1 LLVSGGTWELFIK
14 IFYAEVGFGVRLFM
28 YNMKI
33 PNTFFNRSRTV
44 CLTLF
49 AGAILLPLYLLS
61 AQGTQPGS
69 AAAYTRVDI
78 SDTVTIGPVINV
90 KQITSSSTAPA
101 GAADR
106 EFHPNRF
113 PRLRP
118 PIQESAPELDQILAT
133 PLTEAGDAAHAF
145 FRGFTGL
152 THRDQRLA
160 NGGNQFSHEPPDHGL
175 AVGNGFVL
183 QAVNSAINIYDTNGI
198 VQLVRP
204 LALTE
209 LFGLPPAIDRTTGE
223 INTDPGDPS
232 CLFDPETQRWFVV
245 AWAQLN
251 TRSGVP
257 LRKSRL
263 FLAVSQ
269 TSDPRENYSVYV
281 FNTTDADDPDQQGP
295 RVPDFPHFAVDR
307 FGLYISTNE
316 FKIDENGN
324 LTDFI
329 DVAITAIS
337 KNALLRGNGGRP
349 PRRVQRFALPFTT
362 GFEFTIWPAYIP
374 PGQSPVL
381 TNNGTQYFVSSQFVR
396 FNENEVAVWALT
408 NTSSLDTA
416 NPNLRLKQAIVQT
429 RHYHFPRLTVTQPD
443 GFHPL
448 GASMNLPVPSLD
460 PGDFR
465 IVSAEFVGGHLW
477 ATLNSQMNDGSGNPI
492 EAAVFFAF
500 TPQITNG
507 HLTASVF
514 TQGAVGRPGVHLLY
528 PAIALNTDNN
538 GAMVFTL
545 VGPDNFPSSAFVSIR
560 GTTVSPIHISREG
573 NEPED
578 GFTGYP
584 PFSNGVARWGDYSG
598 AAVDNLDNTIWM
610 GTEYIP
616 DIARTQFANWATYI
630 TRWSP

>member
-1 LLVSGGTWELFIK
+1 ML
-14 IFYAEVGFGVRLFM
+14 VRLFM
-28 YNMKI
+28 RHMKTI
-33 PNTFFNRSRTV
+33 NSLANGSRTA
-44 CLTLF
+44 CLSLF
-49 AGAILLPLYLLS
+49 AGVFLLPLSLLFP
-61 AQGTQPGS
+61 QGTQPG
-69 AAAYTRVDI
+69 AATDYTSVDI
-78 SDTVTIGPVINV
+78 TNTITAGPVINV
-90 KQITSSSTAPA
+90 KQVTSSSTAPTGGA
-101 GAADR
+101 GR

-118 PIQESAPELDQILAT
+118 PIQESPVEPDQITAT
-133 PLTEAGDAAHAF
+133 PLAELPDAAHAF

-160 NGGNQFSHEPPDHGL
+160 NGGNQFSHEPPDEGL

-183 QAVNSAINIYDTNGI
+183 QAVNSALNIYDTNGV
-198 VQLVRP
+198 VQIGRP

-209 LFGLPPAIDRTTGE
+209 LFGLPPEINRTTGE
-223 INTDPGDPS
+223 INTSVGDPI

-251 TRSGVP
+251 TTAGVP

-269 TSDPRENYSVYV
+269 TSDPRESYSVYI
-281 FNTTDADDPDQQGP
+281 FNTTRADDPDQQGP

-307 FGLYISTNE
+307 YGLYISTNE
-316 FKIDENGN
+316 FRIDENGN
-324 LTDFI
+324 LDGLI

-337 KNALLRGNGGRP
+337 KNALITGNGGRP

-381 TNNGTQYFVSSQFVR
+381 TNHGTQYFVSSEFVR
-396 FNENEVAVWALT
+396 FNENQVAVWALT
-408 NTSSLDTA
+408 NTSSLDTP
-416 NPNLRLKQAIVQT
+416 NPNLHLKQAIVQT
-429 RHYHFPRLTVTQPD
+429 RDYHFPRLTVTQPD

-465 IVSAEFVGGHLW
+465 ILSAEFVGGHLW

-492 EAAVFFAF
+492 ETAVYFAF

-507 HLTASVF
+507 TLTASVF
-514 TQGAVGRPGVHLLY
+514 TQGAVGSPGVHLLN
-528 PAIALNTDNN
+528 PAIALNIDEN

-545 VGPDNFPSSAFVSIR
+545 VGPDNYPSSAFVSIR
-560 GTTVSPIHISREG
+560 STTVSPIHIGREG

-584 PFSNGVARWGDYSG
+584 PFSNGVARWGDYSA
-598 AAVDNLDNTIWM
+598 AAVDNLDNTIWL

-616 DIARTQFANWATYI
+616 DIARTEFANWATYI

>member
-1 LLVSGGTWELFIK
+1 MP
-14 IFYAEVGFGVRLFM
+14 VRLFM
-28 YNMKI
+28 RHMKTI
-33 PNTFFNRSRTV
+33 NSLANGSRTA

-49 AGAILLPLYLLS
+49 AGVFLLPASLLFP
-61 AQGTQPGS
+61 QGTQPG
-69 AAAYTRVDI
+69 AATAYTSVDI
-78 SDTVTIGPVINV
+78 TNTITAGPVINV
-90 KQITSSSTAPA
+90 KQITSSSTAPTGGA
-101 GAADR
+101 GR

-118 PIQESAPELDQILAT
+118 PIQESPVEPDQITAT
-133 PLTEAGDAAHAF
+133 PLAELPDAAHAF

-160 NGGNQFSHEPPDHGL
+160 NGGNQFSHEPPDEGL

-183 QAVNSAINIYDTNGI
+183 QAVNSALNIYDTNGV
-198 VQLVRP
+198 VQIGRP

-209 LFGLPPAIDRTTGE
+209 LFGLPPEINRTTGE
-223 INTDPGDPS
+223 VNTSVGDPI

-251 TRSGVP
+251 TTAGVP

-269 TSDPRENYSVYV
+269 TSDPRESYSVYI
-281 FNTTDADDPDQQGP
+281 FNTTRADDPDQQGP

-307 FGLYISTNE
+307 YGLYISTNE
-316 FKIDENGN
+316 FKIDANGN
-324 LTDFI
+324 LDGFI
-329 DVAITAIS
+329 GVAITAIS
-337 KNALLRGNGGRP
+337 KNALITGNGGRP

-362 GFEFTIWPAYIP
+362 GFEFTVWPAYIP

-381 TNNGTQYFVSSQFVR
+381 TNHGTQYFVSSESVR
-396 FNENEVAVWALT
+396 FNENQVAVWALV
-408 NTSSLDTA
+408 NTSSLDTP
-416 NPNLRLKQAIVQT
+416 NPNLRLKQVIVQT
-429 RHYHFPRLTVTQPD
+429 RQYHFPRLTVTQPD

-465 IVSAEFVGGHLW
+465 ILSAEFVGDHLW

-492 EAAVFFAF
+492 ETAVYFAF

-507 HLTASVF
+507 TLTASVF
-514 TQGAVGRPGVHLLY
+514 TQGAVGNPGVHLLN
-528 PAIALNTDNN
+528 PAIALNTDEN

-545 VGPDNFPSSAFVSIR
+545 VGPDNYPSSAFVSIR
-560 GTTVSPIHISREG
+560 STTVSPIHISREG

-584 PFSNGVARWGDYSG
+584 HLAMESPDGAITLLQRSTIPIIPSG
-598 AAVDNLDNTIWM
+598 
-610 GTEYIP
+610 
-616 DIARTQFANWATYI
+616 
-630 TRWSP
+630 

>member
-1 LLVSGGTWELFIK
+1 ML
-14 IFYAEVGFGVRLFM
+14 VRLFM
-28 YNMKI
+28 RHMKTI
-33 PNTFFNRSRTV
+33 NSLANGSRTA
-44 CLTLF
+44 CLSLF
-49 AGAILLPLYLLS
+49 AGVFLLPLSLLFP
-61 AQGTQPGS
+61 QGTQPG
-69 AAAYTRVDI
+69 AATDYTSVDI
-78 SDTVTIGPVINV
+78 TNTITAGPVINV
-90 KQITSSSTAPA
+90 KQITSSSTAPTGGA
-101 GAADR
+101 GR

-118 PIQESAPELDQILAT
+118 PIQESPVEPDQITVT
-133 PLTEAGDAAHAF
+133 PLAEFPDAAHAF

-175 AVGNGFVL
+175 ALGNGFVL
-183 QAVNSAINIYDTNGI
+183 QAVNSALNIYDTTGV

-209 LFGLPPAIDRTTGE
+209 LFGLPPEINRTTGE
-223 INTDPGDPS
+223 VNTSVGDPI

-251 TRSGVP
+251 TTGGVP

-269 TSDPRENYSVYV
+269 TSDPRESYSVYI
-281 FNTTDADDPDQQGP
+281 FNTTGAADPDQQGP

-307 FGLYISTNE
+307 YGLYISTNE
-316 FKIDENGN
+316 FRIDENGN
-324 LTDFI
+324 LDGFI
-329 DVAITAIS
+329 GAAITAIS
-337 KNALLRGNGGRP
+337 KHALITGNGGRP
-349 PRRVQRFALPFTT
+349 PRRVQRFALPFRV
-362 GFEFTIWPAYIP
+362 GVEFTIWPAYLP
-374 PGQSPVL
+374 PGQTPVL
-381 TNNGTQYFVSSQFVR
+381 TNNGTQYFASSEFLR
-396 FNENEVAVWALT
+396 TNEDEVAVWALT
-408 NTSSLDTA
+408 NTSSLNTPT
-416 NPNLRLKQAIVQT
+416 PNLRLKRTIVET

-465 IVSAEFVGGHLW
+465 VLSAEFVGGHLW

-492 EAAVFFAF
+492 ETAVYFAF

-507 HLTASVF
+507 HLNASVF
-514 TQGAVGRPGVHLLY
+514 TQGVVGNPGVHLLN
-528 PAIALNTDNN
+528 PSIALNTDDN

-545 VGPDNFPSSAFVSIR
+545 VGPNDFPSSAFVSIR
-560 GTTVSPIHISREG
+560 STTVSPVHISREG

-584 PFSNGVARWGDYSG
+584 PFSNGVARWGDYSA
-598 AAVDNLDNTIWM
+598 AAVDNLDNTIWL
-610 GTEYIP
+610 GTEYTP
-616 DIARTQFANWATYI
+616 DIARTQFANWATYL

>member
-1 LLVSGGTWELFIK
+1 ML
-14 IFYAEVGFGVRLFM
+14 VRLFM
-28 YNMKI
+28 RHMKTI
-33 PNTFFNRSRTV
+33 NSLANGSRTA
-44 CLTLF
+44 CLSLF
-49 AGAILLPLYLLS
+49 AGVFLLPLSLLFP
-61 AQGTQPGS
+61 QGTQPG
-69 AAAYTRVDI
+69 AATDYTSVDI
-78 SDTVTIGPVINV
+78 TNTITAGPVINV
-90 KQITSSSTAPA
+90 KQVTSSSTAPTGGA
-101 GAADR
+101 GR

-118 PIQESAPELDQILAT
+118 PIQESPVEPDQITAT
-133 PLTEAGDAAHAF
+133 PLAELPDAAHAF

-160 NGGNQFSHEPPDHGL
+160 NGGNQFSHEPPDEGL

-183 QAVNSAINIYDTNGI
+183 QAVNSALNIYDTNGV
-198 VQLVRP
+198 VQIGRP

-209 LFGLPPAIDRTTGE
+209 LFGLPPEINRTTGE
-223 INTDPGDPS
+223 INTSVGDPI

-251 TRSGVP
+251 TTAGVP

-269 TSDPRENYSVYV
+269 TSDPRESYSVYI
-281 FNTTDADDPDQQGP
+281 FNTTRADDPDQQGP

-307 FGLYISTNE
+307 YGLYISTNE
-316 FKIDENGN
+316 FRIDENGN
-324 LTDFI
+324 LDGLI

-337 KNALLRGNGGRP
+337 KNALITGNGGRP

-381 TNNGTQYFVSSQFVR
+381 TNHGTQYFVSSEFVR
-396 FNENEVAVWALT
+396 FNENQVAVWALT
-408 NTSSLDTA
+408 NTSSLDTP
-416 NPNLRLKQAIVQT
+416 NPNLHLKQAIVQT
-429 RHYHFPRLTVTQPD
+429 RDYHFPRLTVTQPD

-465 IVSAEFVGGHLW
+465 ILSAEFVGGHLW

-492 EAAVFFAF
+492 ETAVYFAF

-507 HLTASVF
+507 ILTASVF
-514 TQGAVGRPGVHLLY
+514 TQGAVGSPGVHLLN
-528 PAIALNTDNN
+528 PAIALNIDEN

-545 VGPDNFPSSAFVSIR
+545 VGPDNYPSSAFVSIR
-560 GTTVSPIHISREG
+560 STTVSPIHIGREG

-584 PFSNGVARWGDYSG
+584 PFSNGVARWGDYSA
-598 AAVDNLDNTIWM
+598 AAVDNIDNTIWM
-610 GTEYIP
+610 GTEYTP
-616 DIARTQFANWATYI
+616 DIARTQFANWATYL

>member
-1 LLVSGGTWELFIK
+1 
-14 IFYAEVGFGVRLFM
+14 M
-28 YNMKI
+28 HNMKI
-33 PNTFFNRSRTV
+33 PNSFFHRSRTV
-44 CLTLF
+44 CLTIF
-49 AGAILLPLYLLS
+49 AGAILLPLSLLS

-69 AAAYTRVDI
+69 AADYTSVDI
-78 SDTVTIGPVINV
+78 SDTVTTGPVINV

-118 PIQESAPELDQILAT
+118 PIQESPVEPDQITAT
-133 PLTEAGDAAHAF
+133 PLAEIPDAAHAF

-160 NGGNQFSHEPPDHGL
+160 NGGNQFSHEPPDEGL

-183 QAVNSAINIYDTNGI
+183 QAVNSALNIYDTTGV

-209 LFGLPPAIDRTTGE
+209 LFGLPPELNRTTGE
-223 INTDPGDPS
+223 VNTSVGDPI

-251 TRSGVP
+251 TRAGVP
-257 LRKSRL
+257 LRKSKL

-269 TSDPRENYSVYV
+269 TSDPREAYSVYV
-281 FNTTDADDPDQQGP
+281 FNTTGAADPDQQGP

-307 FGLYISTNE
+307 YGLYISTNE

-324 LTDFI
+324 LDGFI
-329 DVAITAIS
+329 GAAITAIS
-337 KNALLRGNGGRP
+337 KDALLSGNGGRP
-349 PRRVQRFALPFTT
+349 PRRVQRFALPFRI
-362 GFEFTIWPAYIP
+362 GIEFTVWPAFLP
-374 PGQSPVL
+374 PGQTPVL
-381 TNNGTQYFVSSQFVR
+381 TNNGTQYFVSSEFLR
-396 FNENEVAVWALT
+396 TNENQVGVWALT
-408 NTSSLDTA
+408 NTSSLNTA
-416 NPNLRLKQAIVQT
+416 TPNLRLKKTIVQT
-429 RHYHFPRLTVTQPD
+429 RHFRFPRLTVTQKD

-465 IVSAEFVGGHLW
+465 ILSAEFVAGHLW

-492 EAAVFFAF
+492 ETAVYFAF

-507 HLTASVF
+507 TLTASVF
-514 TQGAVGRPGVHLLY
+514 TQGAVGHPGVHLLN
-528 PAIALNTDNN
+528 PAIALNTDEN

-545 VGPDNFPSSAFVSIR
+545 VGPDNYPSSAFVSVR

-616 DIARTQFANWATYI
+616 DIARTEFANWATYL